1 MILYRRAGGAR
12 TAYCSRLWR
21 HCSAFHTPRRH
32 SGRCRAG
39 RRIAGRA
46 GVAGGALLPAR
57 ERLQRCATAPDPGPP
72 APPARGERSVI
83 MAWPSETLGA
93 LLRSFPHPPGQ
104 CILAHTHLASF
115 QGLATTNATS
125 TIGDTLRQPH
135 RKPRYRGTCIL
146 CHIFNNQ
153 FCYHSIMQNVVR
165 RRLSATIFMRQRA
178 YIQL

>member
-1 MILYRRAGGAR
+1 MRGGQGDWWSAAARARAVV
-12 TAYCSRLWR
+12 TADL
-21 HCSAFHTPRRH
+21 AVKEP
-32 SGRCRAG
+32 
-39 RRIAGRA
+39 
-46 GVAGGALLPAR
+46 PACGLR
-57 ERLQRCATAPDPGPP
+57 PGPCPGPP

-93 LLRSFPHPPGQ
+93 LLRSCPHPPGQ
-104 CILAHTHLASF
+104 CIQAHTHLASF
-115 QGLATTNATS
+115 QGLATTNAAS